1 MAAPQQKLI
10 TVVTATFNRA
20 SLLTDLYD
28 SLCRQTHLLFD
39 WIVIDDGSADGT
51 SDMVQEWIRKQPPF
65 HIKLIQKENEGKNRA
80 INDAVKIV
88 STRYTMIVDSDDYLT
103 DDAIA
108 FLSNAAQE
116 VEENEGIA
124 GVAGLR
130 GRDLSTPL
138 DNPSFPK
145 NAHVVASNLERKQY
159 HLEHDA
165 CEVYKTAILASHP
178 FLVWRTEKFVP
189 EQVVWNQ
196 LALEGYRLRW
206 YNRIT
211 VIVRYQASGMTNAAW
226 NLLKNNPMGY
236 AMMFNHLLLTTHSFH
251 SMINNTLQFISCCFL
266 GNNPSYIF
274 NCNQRL
280 LGILLLLPGWALSKR
295 RRVQFHRFR
304 ER

>member
-20 SLLTDLYD
+20 HLLVDLYD

-39 WIVIDDGSADGT
+39 WIVVDDGSTDGT
-51 SDMVQEWIRKQPPF
+51 SDMVKQWIRKQPPF
-65 HIKLIQKENEGKNRA
+65 HIQLIQKENGGKNRA

-108 FLSNAAQE
+108 FLTDAAQE
-116 VEENEGIA
+116 VEESEEIA

-130 GRDLSTPL
+130 GHDLSTPL

-145 NAHVVASNLERKQY
+145 DTFVVASNLERKQY
-159 HLEHDA
+159 QLEQDA
-165 CEVYKTAILASHP
+165 CEVYKTAVLASHP
-178 FLVWRTEKFVP
+178 FQVWSTETFVP

-211 VIVRYQASGMTNAAW
+211 VIVRYQASGMTNASW
-226 NLLKNNPMGY
+226 ELLKNNPMGY
-236 AMMFNHLLLTTHSFH
+236 AMMFNHLLRTDPSFC
-251 SMINNTLQFISCCFL
+251 SKINNTLQFISCCFL
-266 GNNPSYIF
+266 GNHPSYIF

-280 LGILLLLPGWALSKR
+280 LGILLLIPGWALSIR
-295 RRVQFHRFR
+295 RRVQFHSFR